1 MSSNHPHINITRSN
15 YEDFF
20 LLYVDGEL
28 TPEECDAVE
37 AFAAA
42 HPDLQ
47 EELDILLSTRLNA
60 EPVVFLD
67 KSALMADNMKMNN
80 IDESLLLYLDDE
92 LKGEAKAGLEWDLE
106 HNKDMQAQYQLLLKT
121 RLDPSEKI
129 VYPDKTELYR
139 HAQRSVRPLF
149 WVRAA
154 AVVILVG
161 WGAFWYLDNYGG
173 GQAGNDIAM
182 GTPPASA
189 PSAPA
194 TPPATTTPPVSTP
207 SQDLLP
213 AAGEAATE
221 AYTPAEEQAVAATT
235 KDANPVARMATRADY
250 RGSVSDPV
258 VIAVAPSV
266 ENPPVVE
273 RPRVE
278 TIAAVPQQIINDP
291 AVTET
296 NAGPYI
302 SVGNGTA
309 DVHPGVTA
317 AADNDKKGSMRGFL
331 RKTTR
336 FIERRTGID
345 PTNEGDELMIGA
357 LTISLK

>member
-47 EELDILLSTRLNA
+47 EELDILRSTRLNA

-67 KSALMADNMKMNN
+67 KSALMADSMKMNN
-80 IDESLLLYLDDE
+80 IDESLLLYVDGE
-92 LKGEAKAGLEWDLE
+92 LKGEAKAGMEWELE

-121 RLDPSEKI
+121 KLDPTEKI
-129 VYPDKTELYR
+129 VYPHKEDLYR
-139 HAQRSVRPLF
+139 RAERSVRPLF
-149 WVRAA
+149 WLRAA

-161 WGAFWYLDNYGG
+161 WGAFWYLDNYGAPQG
-173 GQAGNDIAM
+173 DNDMAM
-182 GTPPASA
+182 GTPP
-189 PSAPA
+189 PPTRTAPA
-194 TPPATTTPPVSTP
+194 TPPATTAPPAGP
-207 SQDLLP
+207 SQQELLP
-213 AAGEAATE
+213 STE
-221 AYTPAEEQAVAATT
+221 TTSPQAYTPAEEQAVAATT
-235 KDANPVARMATRADY
+235 VDANPVARTATRADY
-250 RGSVSDPV
+250 RGTISEPPM
-258 VIAVAPSV
+258 VAAAQPTGSTIIS
-266 ENPPVVE
+266 E

-278 TIAAVPQQIINDP
+278 TIAAAPQQIINDP

-296 NAGPYI
+296 SAAPYI
-302 SVGNGTA
+302 PIGNGTT
-309 DVHPGVTA
+309 DVQPGVTA

>member
-1 MSSNHPHINITRSN
+1 MSSNNPHITITRSN

-20 LLYVDGEL
+20 LLYVDWEL

-47 EELDILLSTRLNA
+47 EELDILLSTRLHS
-60 EPVVFLD
+60 EPIVFLD
-67 KSALMADNMKMNN
+67 KSALMADSMKMNN
-80 IDESLLLYLDDE
+80 IDESLLLYIDGE
-92 LKGEAKAGLEWDLE
+92 LKGEAKAGMEWELE

-121 RLDPSEKI
+121 KLDPTETI
-129 VYPDKTELYR
+129 VYPHKEELYR
-139 HAQRSVRPLF
+139 RAERSVRPMF
-149 WVRAA
+149 WLRAA

-161 WGAFWYLDNYGG
+161 WGAFWYVDNYGT
-173 GQAGNDIAM
+173 GQPGNDIAM
-182 GTPPASA
+182 GTT
-189 PSAPA
+189 PSAPRTTPA
-194 TPPATTTPPVSTP
+194 TAPAATTPQVAPSQQEQLPSSETTTPQV
-207 SQDLLP
+207 
-213 AAGEAATE
+213 
-221 AYTPAEEQAVAATT
+221 YTPAEEQAVAATT
-235 KDANPVARMATRADY
+235 VDANPVARTATRADY
-250 RGSVSDPV
+250 RGTVTEPAI
-258 VIAVAPSV
+258 IAAAPST
-266 ENPPVVE
+266 EATLTSD

-278 TIAAVPQQIINDP
+278 TIAAAPQQIINDP

-296 NAGPYI
+296 SAGPYI
-302 SVGNGTA
+302 SIGNGTT
-309 DVHPGVTA
+309 DVLPQATA